1 MLFYNT
7 RELFLIILGK
17 DNLWSHRWKRYP
29 YHNVEDYS
37 MLSFHGD
44 KTRLPYT
51 ALIVRMV

>member
-17 DNLWSHRWKRYP
+17 DNLWRHRWKRSP